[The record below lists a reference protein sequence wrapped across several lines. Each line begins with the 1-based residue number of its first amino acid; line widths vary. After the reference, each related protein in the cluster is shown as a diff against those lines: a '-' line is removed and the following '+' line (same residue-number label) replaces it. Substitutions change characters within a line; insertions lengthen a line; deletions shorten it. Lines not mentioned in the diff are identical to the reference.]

1 MSTLDYLLLALIV
14 IAAFLALR
22 FVRKGK
28 KNGGCGGD
36 CAHCGSTCRTTKRS
50 LHRWKNPR
58 SLKLRGFCLL

>member
-28 KNGGCGGD
+28 KSGGCGGN
-36 CAHCGSTCRTTKRS
+36 CAHCGSTCHGRK
-50 LHRWKNPR
+50 
-58 SLKLRGFCLL
+58 

>member
-28 KNGGCGGD
+28 KNGCGGD
-36 CAHCGSTCRTTKRS
+36 CAHCGSTCRHSK
-50 LHRWKNPR
+50 K
-58 SLKLRGFCLL
+58 

>member
-28 KNGGCGGD
+28 KRQPK
-36 CAHCGSTCRTTKRS
+36 A
-50 LHRWKNPR
+50 LA
-58 SLKLRGFCLL
+58 LRIGLQR

>member
-28 KNGGCGGD
+28 KNGNCCGD
-36 CAHCGSTCRTTKRS
+36 CAHCGSTCHDK
-50 LHRWKNPR
+50 K
-58 SLKLRGFCLL
+58 

>member
-28 KNGGCGGD
+28 KSGG
-36 CAHCGSTCRTTKRS
+36 
-50 LHRWKNPR
+50 
-58 SLKLRGFCLL
+58 

>member
-28 KNGGCGGD
+28 KNGCGGD
-36 CAHCGSTCRTTKRS
+36 CAHCGSTCHGK
-50 LHRWKNPR
+50 K
-58 SLKLRGFCLL
+58 